1 LFKKIPRPLRSIAIL
16 DFITWLIVVPLALY
30 IRLIDAVLRWTY
42 SRLIFVA
49 IFASITQL
57 IVGYLFGLYRGRYR
71 YASFDEIRGLIAVVG
86 IVTLIPLIPPF
97 VDNSIAP
104 RSFGLLSGGLAL
116 ALMFSYR
123 FIFRAFKERTS
134 RNQLGQPTLIYGAG
148 DAGAQIIQQI
158 DLADSVEYKP
168 IGFIDDD
175 PKKQL
180 RKLSGL
186 SVLGTGVN
194 LKSIILDYEIQNV
207 ILALTNIDS
216 AKLSKI
222 YEECASLNVK
232 VIRVPSTSE
241 LLSGKILLRDLE
253 LITDEDLIGRRS
265 IYPDDS
271 SITQLLAG
279 KKILITGA
287 GGSIGSEIARQV
299 HRYSPESVFMLD
311 RDESLLHSLQLS
323 LDGRGMLTS
332 KNLVLADI
340 RDRELMFKLMEQI
353 KPNVVFHAAALKHLP
368 LLEMYPEE
376 AEKTNVEGTRNLVE
390 AAIKVGTRV
399 FVNIST
405 DKAVNPTSSLGRSKK
420 KAEELISN
428 ASLKLQSDSRYLS
441 VRFGN
446 VLGSRGSVLEAFK
459 YQIQRGGPVVITH
472 PEVKRYFMTIPE
484 AVHLVLEAS
493 AKGENG
499 DLLALD
505 MGEQV
510 PVLDIAR
517 KMIERSGKK
526 VEIVYSGLRDG
537 EKMSEE
543 LSYDQPT
550 QRIEPDSSVLRVR

>member
-1 LFKKIPRPLRSIAIL
+1 
-16 DFITWLIVVPLALY
+16 
-30 IRLIDAVLRWTY
+30 
-42 SRLIFVA
+42 
-49 IFASITQL
+49 
-57 IVGYLFGLYRGRYR
+57 
-71 YASFDEIRGLIAVVG
+71 
-86 IVTLIPLIPPF
+86 
-97 VDNSIAP
+97 
-104 RSFGLLSGGLAL
+104 
-116 ALMFSYR
+116 
-123 FIFRAFKERTS
+123 
-134 RNQLGQPTLIYGAG
+134 
-148 DAGAQIIQQI
+148 
-158 DLADSVEYKP
+158 
-168 IGFIDDD
+168 
-175 PKKQL
+175 
-180 RKLSGL
+180 
-186 SVLGTGVN
+186 
-194 LKSIILDYEIQNV
+194 
-207 ILALTNIDS
+207 
-216 AKLSKI
+216 
-222 YEECASLNVK
+222 
-232 VIRVPSTSE
+232 
-241 LLSGKILLRDLE
+241 
-253 LITDEDLIGRRS
+253 
-265 IYPDDS
+265 
-271 SITQLLAG
+271 
-279 KKILITGA
+279 
-287 GGSIGSEIARQV
+287 
-299 HRYSPESVFMLD
+299 MLD

-376 AEKTNVEGTRNLVE
+376 AEKTNVEGTRNVVE

-550 QRIEPDSSVLRVR
+550 QRIDPESSVLRVR